1 MGNVKEIRR
10 GFKALYGSGIISD
23 NGTVEMIGV
32 SFIADEPAI
41 FGEVNKDYVKRE
53 IAWYESQS
61 LNVNDIEPPIPAIWK
76 AVSDSNGYINS
87 NYGWCIFSEENYNQY
102 RNVLDTLKHD
112 KYSRQANMIY
122 TRPTMHIDATIN
134 GRKDFMCTNN
144 VQALIRNDELHL
156 VVNMRSN
163 DVVYG
168 YKNDYAWQKYVQT
181 KLVNDLRNIYPELTL
196 GDIHWQ
202 VGSLHV
208 YPQHF
213 HLIGE

>member
-1 MGNVKEIRR
+1 METVKDIRR
-10 GFKALYGSGIISD
+10 GFKALYGSGIIAE
-23 NGTVEMIGV
+23 NGTVEIVGA

-41 FGEVNKDYVKRE
+41 FGEVNKDYVQRE
-53 IAWYESQS
+53 LNWYHSMS
-61 LNVNDIEPPIPAIWK
+61 LNVNDIEEPIPAIWK
-76 AVSDSNGYINS
+76 SISDNDGFINS
-87 NYGWCIFSEENYNQY
+87 NYGWCIFSEDNHHQY
-102 RNVLDTLKHD
+102 KNVVDTLKYD

-122 TRPTMHIDATIN
+122 TRPTMHVDASVN

-144 VQALIRNDELHL
+144 VQVLIRNEQLHL

-168 YKNDYAWQKYVQT
+168 YKNDYAWQKHVQLLLCNELR
-181 KLVNDLRNIYPELTL
+181 LVYPELTL